1 MHWRKLSA
9 AKKHT
14 YKANSRAA
22 HASMSK
28 DEHDAWKAARRVKDR
43 ARRAETCFLE
53 EDAERDAQ
61 QTLHANATVSV
72 AWSQLQDVKHRVHV
86 YSSKTSQFTLL
97 FRSIMLCYRY
107 IDHSTH
113 SAVPSTRFSLR
124 SDASASAPFE
134 PPYARCFV

>member
-53 EDAERDAQ
+53 EDAERDARRA
-61 QTLHANATVSV
+61 ANATRECNRERCLVTTPGCET
-72 AWSQLQDVKHRVHV
+72 Q
-86 YSSKTSQFTLL
+86 
-97 FRSIMLCYRY
+97 
-107 IDHSTH
+107 
-113 SAVPSTRFSLR
+113 SARIF
-124 SDASASAPFE
+124 F
-134 PPYARCFV
+134 